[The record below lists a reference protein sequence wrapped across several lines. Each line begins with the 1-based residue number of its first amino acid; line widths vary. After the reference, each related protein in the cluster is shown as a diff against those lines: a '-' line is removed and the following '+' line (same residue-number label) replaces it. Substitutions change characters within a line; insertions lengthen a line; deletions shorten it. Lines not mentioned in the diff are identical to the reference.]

1 MSVQIPEFA
10 GVRVLVVGDVMLDEY
25 WRGEVDRISPEAPVP
40 VVHVGSRSARP
51 GGAGNVAVNLAA
63 LGVQVTLFGV
73 TGRDE
78 AAERLRAALTRAG
91 IIARLWALAD
101 RPTITKLRVLG
112 PHQQLLRLD
121 AETVG
126 PVEVPELAAA
136 FGAALATADIVVL
149 SDYGKGLLAAPA
161 PLIAAARA
169 RGLRVLVDP
178 KGADY
183 ERYAGASAITPNRA
197 EFERIVGACEDLPA
211 LEAQGQA
218 LCRRLGL
225 ERLLVTRSEAGMTL
239 LGVDSTRHL
248 PARAREVFDVTGA
261 GDTVIA
267 WLAGALAAGLDW
279 PAAAA
284 LANAAA
290 GVAVGHSGAVAVTP
304 AALQAAIAPGE
315 PAGRLGVLAWPALQ
329 AEVAA
334 ARRRG
339 ERIVMTNG
347 CFDLLHPGHVAYLAA
362 ARALGDR
369 LLVAVNDDASVRR
382 LKGPSRP
389 INPLADRLQLLA
401 ALRSVDWVVPFTE
414 ETPAALIEAVGPDVL
429 VKGGDYR
436 PEQIAGHE
444 SVLARGG
451 QVRVMPFVPGHSSS
465 EVLARV
471 RGEAPGQD

>member
-1 MSVQIPEFA
+1 MSLQIPEFA

-25 WRGEVDRISPEAPVP
+25 WRGEVERISPEAPVP

-51 GGAGNVAVNLAA
+51 GGAGNVAMNLAA

-73 TGRDE
+73 TGRDA
-78 AAERLRAALTRAG
+78 AAEQLRETLAQAG
-91 IIARLWALAD
+91 ISARLWALAD

-121 AETVG
+121 AETVA
-126 PVEVPELAAA
+126 PVAVPDLATA
-136 FGAALATADIVVL
+136 FEAALAETDIVVL

-183 ERYAGASAITPNRA
+183 GRYAGASAITPNRA
-197 EFERIVGACEDLPA
+197 EFERIVGPCGDLPA

-218 LCRRLGL
+218 LCRQLGL

-239 LGVDSTRHL
+239 LGSDSVRHL

-279 PAAAA
+279 PAAAW

-304 AALQAAIAPGE
+304 AELQAALAPVE
-315 PAGRLGVLAWPALQ
+315 PAVRQGVLDWPVLQ

-347 CFDLLHPGHVAYLAA
+347 CFDLLHPGHVAYLAE

-369 LLVAVNDDASVRR
+369 LLVAVNDDASVRC
-382 LKGPSRP
+382 LKGPDRP
-389 INPLADRLQLLA
+389 VNPLASRLQLLA
-401 ALRSVDWVVPFTE
+401 ALRSVDWVVPFAGD
-414 ETPAALIEAVGPDVL
+414 TPAALIEAIGPDVL

-436 PEQIAGHE
+436 LEQIAGHQA
-444 SVLARGG
+444 VLARGG
-451 QVRVMPFVPGHSSS
+451 QVRVMPFLPGHSSS
-465 EVLARV
+465 ALLARI
-471 RGEAPGQD
+471 RSGPGGEG